1 MGLFEYLGVLISVV
15 MGLGITHLL
24 TGTSKVIQCR
34 DTVRVYWVHVMWTAN
49 ILLYILV
56 IWWGMFWW
64 SSLAEWNFF
73 QFLFVTLYSIVLFLM
88 AAMLYPWDI
97 SRDFDFEEYFYKT
110 RGWFFGLQVVAWLID
125 VPETTLK
132 SDMGLRDLPEFYL
145 FFVTTL
151 LILSVVAAFTR
162 SRRFHAVYS
171 VFWFV
176 FLLGYLGS
184 TTLARIAG

>member
-24 TGTSKVIQCR
+24 TGASKVIQYR
-34 DTVRVYWVHVMWTAN
+34 DTVRVYWVHFMWTAN
-49 ILLYILV
+49 VLLYIVV

-64 SSLAEWNFF
+64 STLAEWNFF
-73 QFLFVTLYSIVLFLM
+73 QFLFVTLYAIVLFLI

-97 SRDFDFEEYFYKT
+97 PRDFDFAEYFYKN
-110 RGWFFGLQVVAWLID
+110 RGWFFGLQVTAWLID
-125 VPETTLK
+125 VPETILK
-132 SDMGLRDLPEFYL
+132 SGMGLRDLPEFYL

-151 LILSVVAAFTR
+151 FTLTVVAAFTR
-162 SRRFHAVYS
+162 SRRYHGLFS

-176 FLLGYLGS
+176 FVLGYLGS